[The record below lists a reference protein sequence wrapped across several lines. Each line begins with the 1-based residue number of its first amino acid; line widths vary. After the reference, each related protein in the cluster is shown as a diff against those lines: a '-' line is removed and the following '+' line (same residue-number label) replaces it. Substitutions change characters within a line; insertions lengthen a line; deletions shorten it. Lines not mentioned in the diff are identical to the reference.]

1 MKISSLLLAFTLALS
16 SPVFAAE
23 TGAGSVI
30 SAESSDTASAILERA
45 LAWQTSGNMEKA
57 GEAYTNAL
65 SMDGLSDKARAT
77 AHYNRGLCRQNAGDM
92 VGAVNDYTR
101 ALYADPELAQA
112 YQSRANVLFNSGR
125 PDLALADYSRAIRF
139 KHPQPQLALLGEA
152 RAYEALGLPH
162 MARISLERALILAPG
177 FAQART
183 ALEGIRSA
191 EAGLGDLDLR
201 SVHAV
206 LDSVDAEPAISVFS
220 LVGAWMPEMPDVK
233 FSAVR
238 LPQFMDEPSNLLDQA
253 EMVVHSRIAVSSL
266 QTLILSQTPS
276 LGGPG
281 MVVADTMNRPK
292 FQDRVAEATENIIQ
306 TPKFIRVEA
315 ASTAKG
321 EPKSMKLPLAELKPK
336 PSPFVIVAGAAK
348 SEAEA
353 WKLWDQLKSSEGSL
367 LDGKDAEVVQV
378 TVKRKPVYRL
388 QVGGVSTKGDG
399 AKLCKT
405 LMPTLKLCQVNARG

>member
-1 MKISSLLLAFTLALS
+1 MKIRHLLLAFAIVLS
-16 SPVFAAE
+16 GPLQAAE
-23 TGAGSVI
+23 TGAGTVI
-30 SAESSDTASAILERA
+30 SAQSSDTASALLERG

-57 GEAYTNAL
+57 SEAYTTAL

-77 AHYNRGLCRQNAGDM
+77 ALYNRGLCRQIAGEM
-92 VGAVNDYTR
+92 VGAVNDFTR
-101 ALYADPELAQA
+101 ALFADPEFAQA

-125 PDLALADYSRAIRF
+125 PDLALADYARAIRF

-152 RAYEALGLPH
+152 RAYEALNQPQL
-162 MARISLERALILAPG
+162 ARVSLERALILAPG

-191 EAGLGDLDLR
+191 EAGLGDVDLR
-201 SVHAV
+201 SLHAV
-206 LDSVDAEPAISVFS
+206 LQEVEPQPAISDVSF
-220 LVGAWMPEMPDVK
+220 VGTLMPEMPEVK
-233 FSAVR
+233 FASVR
-238 LPQFMDEPSNLLDQA
+238 LPEFMDAPSNLLDQA

-321 EPKSMKLPLAELKPK
+321 EPKSMKLPVAELQPK

-353 WKLWDQLKSSEGSL
+353 WKMWDQVKSSEGAL

-388 QVGGVSTKGDG
+388 QVSGVFTKGDG